1 MNRRPPSPPRSGVT
15 VTVCRGCCCGNPDKR
30 HPFGPGAPTPDE
42 AWFELAEACDAA
54 GHRMRASECLGPCE
68 NADVVV
74 VVGSGRKPL
83 WLGEIRRPEQLA
95 RVAAW
100 LRAGAPVAQAPGEL
114 TFKAPKR

>member
-1 MNRRPPSPPRSGVT
+1 MT
-15 VTVCRGCCCGNPDKR
+15 VTVCRGCCCGNPAKR

-42 AWFELAEACDAA
+42 AWAELAAASAAA
-54 GHRMRASECLGPCE
+54 GHRMRASDCLGPCE

-74 VVGSGRKPL
+74 VAGRGRKSL

-100 LRAGAPVAQAPGEL
+100 LRNGARPDEAPHEL
-114 TFKAPKR
+114 TFRPPKY